1 MLFDHSVVSA
11 DWIRDT
17 LTAALASAE
26 ETVNRIVAPETSLTF
41 DEILLPLEDISDAL
55 TTVSGRTAFMGYV
68 HPDKT
73 VRTAGKEAEERLAK
87 WGVELAFRRDLYEK
101 VRAFADSDQASR
113 LEGERARLLE
123 FTLRDFRRAGHELD
137 ASERDRLKELTNR
150 LVELGVRFEQHIAE
164 HQDHLEL
171 GADDLEGLPDHFVET
186 LEPGDVEGTYKV
198 TMAYPHVFPFMENSP
213 RRDLREALYLKFQT
227 IAAEENRPILE
238 EAVRIRKKIAG
249 LFGKASWAEH
259 QLEDR
264 MAKHPDA
271 VDRFYG
277 DLRGPLTEAAVAERD
292 RMSKL
297 LEADTGDAELQVYDR
312 AYYENLLRKTEYGVD
327 QQKIAEY
334 FPLQQVL
341 DGMFEMTG
349 RVFGLRYEPVE
360 SLAWHP
366 DVSTHAIY
374 DAASDEL
381 IAHFYMDLF
390 PREGKFNHAAAF
402 TLVGGRELPD
412 DSYQHPVSAI
422 VANLT
427 KPTASR
433 PSLLQHQ
440 EVLTLFHEFG
450 HILHQTLTRAE
461 FPRFSGT
468 NTEQDFVEAPS
479 QIMEHWT
486 WKADVLSRFAR
497 HHDTGA
503 PIPEELVDQLVAAK
517 NLNVALFNLRQMS
530 FGVMDLALH
539 GPADEKDLD
548 EILLE
553 GSAVGLLPH
562 QEGTFML
569 GSFGHM
575 FGYDAAY
582 YGYLWS
588 VVYGDDMFSRFEEQ
602 GYLDPEVG
610 MQYRTTVLEQ
620 GGSVDGMDMLRAFL
634 GREPNN
640 AAFLRNLGISA

>member
-17 LTAALASAE
+17 LDTALSDADRTVERVVAF
-26 ETVNRIVAPETSLTF
+26 ETPLTF
-41 DEILLPLEDISDAL
+41 DDILLPLEDVSDAL

-68 HPDKT
+68 HPDKD

-101 VRAFADSDQASR
+101 VRSFADSGEAAT

-137 ASERDRLKELTNR
+137 ATDRARLKELTNR

-164 HQDHLEL
+164 HQDHIVL
-171 GADDLEGLPDHFVET
+171 GPGDLEGLPEQFVET
-186 LEPGDVEGTYKV
+186 LEPGDSEGTYKV
-198 TMAYPHVFPFMENSP
+198 TMAYPHVFPFMENSA
-213 RRDLREALYLKFQT
+213 RRDLRKELYRRFQT

-238 EAVRIRKKIAG
+238 EAVRIRKEIAS
-249 LFGKASWAEH
+249 LFGKSSWAEH

-271 VDRFYG
+271 VERFYEE
-277 DLRGPLTEAAVAERD
+277 LRGPLTEAAGGERD
-292 RMSKL
+292 RMAEL
-297 LEADTGDAELQVYDR
+297 LEQDTGDDELQLYDR
-312 AYYENLLRKTEYGVD
+312 AYYENVLRKTEFGVD
-327 QQKIAEY
+327 QQKVAEY
-334 FPLQQVL
+334 FPLRQVL
-341 DGMFEMTG
+341 DGMFELTG
-349 RVFGLRYEPVE
+349 RVFGLRYEEVP
-360 SLAWHP
+360 STAWHP
-366 DVSTHAIY
+366 DVSTHAIL
-374 DAASDEL
+374 DAESGDL

-390 PREGKFNHAAAF
+390 PRDGKFNHAAAF
-402 TLVGGRELPD
+402 TLVGGRRLD
-412 DSYQHPVSAI
+412 DGGYQRPVSAI

-450 HILHQTLTRAE
+450 HVLHQTLTRAE

-497 HHDTGA
+497 HHATGE

-539 GPADEKDLD
+539 GPDDEKDLD

-569 GSFGHM
+569 GSWGHL

-588 VVYGDDMFSRFEEQ
+588 VVYGDDMFSRFEDE

-610 MQYRTTVLEQ
+610 MEYRTTVLER
-620 GGSVDGMDMLRAFL
+620 GGSVDGMQMLREFL

-640 AAFLRNLGISA
+640 EAFLRNLDISP

>member
-1 MLFDHSVVSA
+1 MLFDHSEISA

-17 LTAALASAE
+17 LDTALDAAD
-26 ETVNRIVAPETSLTF
+26 ETVARIVAPETPLTF
-41 DEILLPLEDISDAL
+41 DEILLPLEDVSDRL

-68 HPDKT
+68 HPDKA

-87 WGVELAFRRDLYEK
+87 WGVELAFRRDLFEK
-101 VRAFADSDQASR
+101 VRSFAETEQAAL

-137 ASERDRLKELTNR
+137 PTERERLKELTNR
-150 LVELGVRFEQHIAE
+150 LVELGVRFEQNIAE

-171 GADDLEGLPDHFVET
+171 GPDDLEGLPDHYVET
-186 LEPGDVEGTYKV
+186 LEPGDTEDSYKV

-213 RRDLREALYLKFQT
+213 RRDLRKALYLKFQT
-227 IAAEENRPILE
+227 IAAEPNRPILE
-238 EAVRIRKKIAG
+238 EAVRIRKEIAS

-271 VDRFYG
+271 VHRFYE

-292 RMSKL
+292 RMSEL
-297 LEADTGDAELQVYDR
+297 LAKDTGDEEMQVYDR
-312 AYYENLLRKTEYGVD
+312 AYYENVLRKTEYGVD

-341 DGMFEMTG
+341 DGMFELTG

-360 SLAWHP
+360 SVAWHP
-366 DVSTHAIY
+366 DVSTHAII
-374 DAASDEL
+374 DAESGAR

-402 TLVGGRELPD
+402 TLVGGRKLPD
-412 DSYQHPVSAI
+412 GSYQHPVSAI

-497 HHDTGA
+497 HHDTGT
-503 PIPEELVDQLVAAK
+503 PIPEDLVDQLVAAK
-517 NLNVALFNLRQMS
+517 NLNIALFNLRQMS
-530 FGVMDLALH
+530 FGIMDLALH
-539 GPADEKDLD
+539 GPDEEKDLD

-569 GSFGHM
+569 GSFGHL

-610 MQYRTTVLEQ
+610 MDYRRTVLEQ

-640 AAFLRNLGISA
+640 AAFLRNLGITA